1 MTVHMQ
7 GAGMPPAQVFS
18 REGGVALIRYVLRR
32 IFFLIP
38 VLFGVTFIVFTLLY
52 ITPGDPAKL
61 ILGEQ
66 APPEAVQAMREE
78 MGLDQPYLIQYYNYV
93 KKAVLQQDIGR
104 SYVTNRPVMQ
114 EILGVF
120 PATFKLAT
128 SAMLVAVLIG
138 IPIGIISAIKQY
150 SVFDTVSMIIALLG
164 VSMPVFWLGLLLIL
178 LFTVYLGW
186 LPASGFNSIKHMI
199 MPALALGAMTAAI
212 VTRMTRSSM
221 LEVIRQDYIRTAQA
235 KGQKQSVVVL
245 KHALGNALIP
255 IIAVIGLQFGQLLGG
270 AVLTESIF
278 SIPGVGR
285 LMVDSIKMRDFPV
298 VQGGVLFI
306 ALSFSVINLLVDLL
320 YAYVDPRIRS
330 QYK

>member
-1 MTVHMQ
+1 M
-7 GAGMPPAQVFS
+7 
-18 REGGVALIRYVLRR
+18 IRYVIRR

-128 SAMLVAVLIG
+128 SAMLVAILIG

-150 SVFDTVSMIIALLG
+150 SLFDTVSMIIALLG